1 MEEVNALASKINE
14 HLSWNQARI
23 TFLAQFI
30 LALLKGRS
38 TNLYRVAEKFQ
49 GHALTESSYRRI
61 KRFFARYEFSF
72 QVLGQ
77 LILRWISTDKYIL
90 CMDRT
95 NWKYG
100 KEFSEHKRIAKAMKC
115 KTYFAKPYH
124 SWQRGQNENANGL
137 LRQYF
142 PKTMELI
149 DISQRQVLE
158 AVHKRN
164 RRPRKC
170 LGYKTPYEAFK
181 KLTGTDVEK
190 LMGYAFVTLIRPALV
205 Q

>member
-30 LALLKGRS
+30 FALLIKSRS
-38 TNLYRVAEKFQ
+38 TNLCRVAEEFQ

-77 LILRWISTDKYIL
+77 LILRWIPTDKYIL

-100 KEFSEHKRIAKAMKC
+100 KKVRVSYFFHHVEFHQRETWCSRRTIGGVALYVAATRSVKELVVIVSTEKPKSIITDYRKRWC
-115 KTYFAKPYH
+115 LET
-124 SWQRGQNENANGL
+124 L
-137 LRQYF
+137 LG
-142 PKTMELI
+142 
-149 DISQRQVLE
+149 QVLPL
-158 AVHKRN
+158 N
-164 RRPRKC
+164 
-170 LGYKTPYEAFK
+170 
-181 KLTGTDVEK
+181 EK
-190 LMGYAFVTLIRPALV
+190 ESIFNSVLLLLV
-205 Q
+205 S